1 MLLGTG
7 ELDMDYVLFLVAVPV
22 FLVVVYMVVRFG
34 SAAFF
39 KAKAEYE
46 RQNNHGKK

>member
-1 MLLGTG
+1 MEIVL
-7 ELDMDYVLFLVAVPV
+7 VLFAVPV

-34 SAAFF
+34 STAFF

>member
-1 MLLGTG
+1 M
-7 ELDMDYVLFLVAVPV
+7 EVVLWILAVPV
-22 FLVVVYMVVRFG
+22 FFIVVYMVVRFG

-39 KAKAEYE
+39 KAKSEYE